1 MTMTDMIMTATTA
14 AMPTATMGHG
24 DHGGHGGHGGGDCKI
39 TVSWHLHDLLHTL
52 TNPI

>member
-39 TVSWHLHDLLHTL
+39 SVSIASPRSISIS
-52 TNPI
+52 TN